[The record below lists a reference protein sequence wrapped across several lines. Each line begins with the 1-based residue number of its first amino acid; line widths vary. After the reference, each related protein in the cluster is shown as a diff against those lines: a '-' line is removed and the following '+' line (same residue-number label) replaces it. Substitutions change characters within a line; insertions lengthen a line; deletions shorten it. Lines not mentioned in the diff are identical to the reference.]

1 MYCIEWDAVLLTNN
15 HFSPFC
21 FFKNWTSFLSDGLHL
36 SKEGNHFVAK
46 QVIPILE
53 AKLAK
58 LPQVFPDWKEIDH
71 KTPENTFCN

>member
-1 MYCIEWDAVLLTNN
+1 MAN
-15 HFSPFC
+15 
-21 FFKNWTSFLSDGLHL
+21 
-36 SKEGNHFVAK
+36 

-58 LPQVFPDWKEIDH
+58 LPQLFPDWKEIDH